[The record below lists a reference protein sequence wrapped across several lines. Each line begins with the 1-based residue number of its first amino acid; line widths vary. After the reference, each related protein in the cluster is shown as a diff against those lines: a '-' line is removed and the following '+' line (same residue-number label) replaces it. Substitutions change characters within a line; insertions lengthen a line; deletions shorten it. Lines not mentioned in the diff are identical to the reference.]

1 MTGRPPS
8 RMPAAPGLYSIGV
21 RGLSLPELLRWT
33 ASVDVPFLH
42 LRGGPRGFDLRG
54 RSPATLRR
62 WRDLAAGTVPITGVA
77 TDADLLDFLPGDR
90 GRHRSAAAHLKVLAD
105 AAEVLGA
112 GWVRVLAATA
122 PTAAGAPPARVAE
135 VGLPDVAVPVLI
147 EVHHPDWFAPGPSM
161 ALADLTSANGRMGLL
176 CDTGQV
182 HRAWMLHGNGV
193 ESALARFGGHW
204 RASHLSDSGTG
215 LSGHGHEL
223 AARSVAQAVAAGRDV
238 EVAVEWTGPRRDRTT
253 CLARYRAATSWFH
266 ALTRTSTPA
275 PTTLAP
281 ERTRS

>member
-8 RMPAAPGLYSIGV
+8 RMSAAPGLFSIGV

-62 WRDLAAGTVPITGVA
+62 WRDLAAGTVPITGVTA
-77 TDADLLDFLPGDR
+77 EADLLDFLPGDR
-90 GRHRSAAAHLKVLAD
+90 GRHRSAAAHLRVFAD
-105 AAEVLGA
+105 AAAVLGA
-112 GWVRVLAATA
+112 AWVRVLAATA
-122 PTAAGAPPARVAE
+122 PTAAGAPQERVAE

-147 EVHHPDWFAPGPSM
+147 EVHHPDWFTPGPST
-161 ALADLTSANGRMGLL
+161 ALADLVSADGRMGLL

-182 HRAWMLHGNGV
+182 HRAWALHGTEV
-193 ESALARFGGHW
+193 EPALARLAGHW
-204 RASHLSDSGTG
+204 QVAHLSDSGTG
-215 LSGHGHEL
+215 LSGYGHEL
-223 AARSVAQAVAAGRDV
+223 AARSVAQAVIAGRDV
-238 EVAVEWTGPRRDRTT
+238 EVAVEWTGPRRDRAT
-253 CLARYRAATSWFH
+253 CLARYWMATSWFH
-266 ALTRTSTPA
+266 ALTCTGTSA
-275 PTTLAP
+275 PTTLAS

>member
-8 RMPAAPGLYSIGV
+8 RIWAAPGLYSIGV

-33 ASVDVPFLH
+33 ASVAVPFLH
-42 LRGGPRGFDLRG
+42 LRGGSRGFDLLS
-54 RSPATLRR
+54 RSPVTLRR
-62 WRDLAAGTVPITGVA
+62 WRDLAAGTVPITGV
-77 TDADLLDFLPGDR
+77 TTEADLFDFLPGDR
-90 GRHRSAAAHLKVLAD
+90 GHHRSAAAHLRVLAD
-105 AAEVLGA
+105 AAAVLGA

-122 PTAAGAPPARVAE
+122 PTAPGTSPARLAE
-135 VGLPDVAVPVLI
+135 VNLPDVAVPVLI
-147 EVHHPDWFAPGPSM
+147 EVHHPDWFTPGPST
-161 ALADLTSANGRMGLL
+161 ALADLVSANGRMGVL

-182 HRAWMLHGNGV
+182 HRAWALHGTGV
-193 ESALARFGGHW
+193 ESALDRFGGHW
-204 RASHLSDSGTG
+204 QVAHLSDSGTG

-253 CLARYRAATSWFH
+253 CRARYRSATSWFH
-266 ALTRTSTPA
+266 ALTRTGTSTPTIPA
-275 PTTLAP
+275 S